1 MRILVTVKFT
11 PDLQSNRS
19 LTDALVTR
27 GDRDGDR

>member
-1 MRILVTVKFT
+1 MRILVAVKCT
-11 PDLQSNRS
+11 PDPQPNRT